1 MQSTTPPTIYSFHLL
16 HCQIYIKRQILNCKC
31 DASPKQDVTMRAPSE
46 SCPSAAQK
54 PNLTSWMMGGDSVPT
69 CCPVWGGMLLGR
81 AEGDGSTVWPAASGW
96 GHARSLTPCRGLTVS
111 NTILNISC
119 EKEGFSCFYLEL
131 YGAVL
136 WLQSL
141 QLWNRMD
148 INNYC

>member
-81 AEGDGSTVWPAASGW
+81 AEGEWINCMARCLWMRTCPVPYPLPGAYSKQYYFEYQLWEGGVLLLLLGTVWC
-96 GHARSLTPCRGLTVS
+96 SLVTAKFTTL
-111 NTILNISC
+111 
-119 EKEGFSCFYLEL
+119 K
-131 YGAVL
+131 
-136 WLQSL
+136 
-141 QLWNRMD
+141 
-148 INNYC
+148 